1 MRTIGFMLNIY
12 DEYGPED
19 IAVFSP
25 DADLRKAVLSY
36 VAKNLV
42 LVDEGASEIEKLNE
56 WLTDANHTKN
66 EAQSLSSGWGG
77 VQITELAVE

>member
-12 DEYGPED
+12 DEHGPEN
-19 IAVFSP
+19 IAVFPP
-25 DADLRKAVLSY
+25 DADLRNAVLSY
-36 VAKNLV
+36 VAKHLV
-42 LVDEGASEIEKLNE
+42 LVDEGASEIEKLNK

-66 EAQSLSSGWGG
+66 EAQNLSSGWGG